1 MTKSNL
7 SRRRFLGLS
16 ALSSASLLGITTV
29 SLTSCMTDE
38 DLLEIDS
45 LQNKSNQLSTHFPAI
60 VIGTG
65 YGGAVSALR
74 LGEAGIPT
82 LMIEMGKLW
91 DTPGEDGNLFCKMHK
106 PDKRAMWFKD
116 KTDAPI
122 GKFLWLSVIDRKIEK
137 YPGVLDK
144 MNYDNMSVYVGRGVG
159 GGSIVNG
166 GMAVTPPRNYFEEIL
181 PEVDAGEMYDKYF
194 PLANTMLKVNQIPDE
209 LLEES
214 DYYRYARV
222 ARAQANRAG
231 FETVTVPNI
240 YDFDHMQAEEDGTAP
255 KSALDREVIYGNNSG
270 KNSLDKTYIAEALG
284 TGNVTLKYLHKVEE
298 ITQNN
303 NGGYTL
309 KVIEIDEKGNTVSEH
324 QFTCDHLVLGAG
336 SMGSSSLLVK
346 ARETG
351 TLPDLNEAIGQGW
364 GNNGNVMTARA
375 NHIWNR
381 TGTKQSTIPAM
392 GIYDWDNPT
401 NPVFAEIAP
410 LPTGF
415 ETWISLYLA
424 ITKNPERG
432 YFAYN
437 SGSGETE
444 LKWGPNQSDPGV
456 RMAKSMF
463 DKINRRNFTVYR
475 RDLFDD
481 NKAFGDDFTYHPLGG
496 CLLGKATDTYGRV
509 KGYEGLYIND
519 GSLIPGNVGVNPFVT
534 ITALAE
540 RNIERIINEDILGK
554 KKRRSLFASKA

>member
-1 MTKSNL
+1 MSKSNM
-7 SRRRFLGLS
+7 SRRRFLGMS
-16 ALSSASLLGITTV
+16 ALSSACLIGGTTV
-29 SLTSCMTDE
+29 SLTSCMLDE
-38 DLLEIDS
+38 ES
-45 LQNKSNQLSTHFPAI
+45 LNNPSPSSKRSSNSTHYKAI

-91 DTPGEDGNLFCKMHK
+91 DTPGEDGQLFCKMTK
-106 PDKRAMWFKD
+106 ADGRAMWFKD
-116 KTDAPI
+116 KTDAPL
-122 GKFLWLSVIDRKIEK
+122 GKFLWLNVIDRRIDK

-144 MNYDNMSVYVGRGVG
+144 MDYDHMSVYVGRGVG

-166 GMAVTPPRNYFEEIL
+166 GMAVVPPRDYFEEIF
-181 PEVDAGEMYDKYF
+181 PEVNTSEMYDTYF
-194 PLANTMLKVNQIPDE
+194 PKANNMLRVSTIPDE
-209 LLEES
+209 LLEDS
-214 DYYRYARV
+214 DYYRYTRV

-231 FETVTVPNI
+231 FETVVVPNL
-240 YDFDHMQAEEDGTAP
+240 YDYNYMKAEEEGTVP
-255 KSALDREVIYGNNSG
+255 KSALDKEVIYGNNGG

-298 ITQNN
+298 ISQNAD
-303 NGGYTL
+303 GQYVL
-309 KVIEIDEKGNTVSEH
+309 KVVEIDHQGAIVSEME
-324 QFTCDHLVLGAG
+324 FTCDHLVMGAG
-336 SMGSSSLLVK
+336 SMGTSSLLVK

-351 TLPDLNEAIGQGW
+351 TLPNLNDEVGQGW

-381 TGTKQSTIPAM
+381 TGIKQSTIPAM
-392 GIYDWDNPT
+392 GINDWDNPT

-410 LPTGF
+410 LPAGI
-415 ETWISLYLA
+415 ETWVSLYLA

-432 YFAYN
+432 FFEYSN
-437 SGSGETE
+437 TSGKTE
-444 LKWGPNQSDPGV
+444 LKWGPNQSRPGV

-475 RDLFDD
+475 RDLFD
-481 NKAFGDDFTYHPLGG
+481 NNSAFGDDFTYHPLGG
-496 CLLGKATDTYGRV
+496 CLLGKATDNYGRV
-509 KGYEGLYIND
+509 HGYPGLYIND
-519 GSLIPGNVGVNPFVT
+519 GALIPGNVGVNPFVT

-540 RNIERIINEDILGK
+540 RNIETIIKQDILANRK
-554 KKRRSLFASKA
+554 S